1 MRAGSAALPGQ
12 AWRGA
17 KSAASSGLTRYI
29 VRRVALTILTLWL
42 ITVTVFV
49 MTNVLPGNPALVR
62 LGGVASEEALQAEE
76 QRMGLDRPLLER
88 YVDFVGG
95 AIQGD
100 LGTAYATERPVADDL
115 AERFPA
121 TLELALFA
129 TVLAMV
135 VGIPLG
141 FLAAVKRD
149 SKLDHAVRN
158 LAGVSAAMPVFWLGL
173 MLAYVFAFQ
182 LSWAPGPVGRIGL
195 EEQPPPDATGFY
207 TIDSL
212 IAGDFDL
219 FKSSVAHLLLPAITL
234 AFIVLA
240 PLLKM
245 SRSALLEV
253 LQSDYVRTARA
264 MGFSGWQV
272 FRGDALRNALIPIL
286 TTLGIVL
293 GYLVAG
299 SVVVEFIYSWPGIGR
314 YVFGAVGS
322 NDFNA
327 VQGFVLTIAT
337 VYLLLNLLI
346 DILYAVIDPRIRL
359 AS

>member
-1 MRAGSAALPGQ
+1 MRASSTALPGR

-17 KSAASSGLTRYI
+17 RSMAGASLTRY
-29 VRRVALTILTLWL
+29 VARRLALTILTLWL

-49 MTNVLPGNPALVR
+49 ITNVLPGNPALVR
-62 LGGVASEEALQAEE
+62 LGGVASEEALHAEE

-88 YVDFVGG
+88 YFSFVGG
-95 AIQGD
+95 AVRGD
-100 LGTAYATERPVADDL
+100 LGTAYATERPVMSDL
-115 AERFPA
+115 ADRFPA

-129 TVLAMV
+129 TFLAML

-149 SKLDHAVRN
+149 SHLDHAVRN
-158 LAGVSAAMPVFWLGL
+158 LAGLSAATPVFWLGL
-173 MLAYVFAFQ
+173 ILAYVFAFQ
-182 LSWAPGPVGRIGL
+182 LGWAPGPVGRIGL
-195 EEQPPPDATGFY
+195 EDQPPPHVTGFY

-212 IAGDFDL
+212 IAGDLDL
-219 FKSSVAHLLLPAITL
+219 FRSSLAHLLLPAITL

-240 PLLKM
+240 PLVKM

-272 FRGDALRNALIPIL
+272 FRGDALRNALIPVL

-314 YVFGAVGS
+314 YVFGAVSS

-327 VQGFVLTIAT
+327 VQGFVLTIAV

-359 AS
+359 GS